1 MIFSLK
7 LWLAVFIFIDLFS
20 AWWYAKGRD
29 ICKVVIK
36 CLLNGMPELLT
47 LSQPVPNRFFWNRN
61 AICENIFAA

>member
-29 ICKVVIK
+29 ICKVVIF
-36 CLLNGMPELLT
+36 CT
-47 LSQPVPNRFFWNRN
+47 A
-61 AICENIFAA
+61 AICGILYGSCVKMICDVYNK